1 MLEMQL
7 QSQKVRYQEVQSQD
21 NLLKEKLSLKDEKIN
36 LQKREIELR
45 DQKLEMSKGNKSSQE
60 TMEIDTLTKY
70 NDQLNAEKKI
80 KEEEMTT
87 MKARLKLAIGELKR
101 YRQMMEEKDREL

>member
-1 MLEMQL
+1 M
-7 QSQKVRYQEVQSQD
+7 
-21 NLLKEKLSLKDEKIN
+21 KDEKID

-87 MKARLKLAIGELKR
+87 MKARLKLAIGEL
-101 YRQMMEEKDREL
+101 

>member
-7 QSQKVRYQEVQSQD
+7 QSQKVRYQEVQSQA

-87 MKARLKLAIGELKR
+87 MKARLKLTIGEL
-101 YRQMMEEKDREL
+101 

>member
-1 MLEMQL
+1 M
-7 QSQKVRYQEVQSQD
+7 
-21 NLLKEKLSLKDEKIN
+21 LKEKLSLKDEKIN

-60 TMEIDTLTKY
+60 TMEIYTLTKY

-87 MKARLKLAIGELKR
+87 MKARLKLTIGEL
-101 YRQMMEEKDREL
+101 